1 MPTRVSLRNSENFG
15 KGGENAKA
23 YGRHLNNRSRALIS
37 QTLDR
42 VVDGN
47 WKAVK
52 GTHGR
57 TFVDQLAWQMVE
69 DPLATLQWI
78 NNHTPCDE
86 GTLSSPANALI
97 TNNIGALYLTA
108 MQRANEQQEAKIVDA
123 AAYPALTSVKEE
135 W

>member
-1 MPTRVSLRNSENFG
+1 MPTRVSLRNKENFG
-15 KGGENAKA
+15 KGGENAKT
-23 YGRHLNNRSRALIS
+23 YGRYLNNRSRALIS

-47 WKAVK
+47 WKAVE

-57 TFVDQLAWQMVE
+57 TFMDQLAWQMVE

-108 MQRANEQQEAKIVDA
+108 MQRANEQHEAKVIDVA
-123 AAYPALTSVKEE
+123 ASPALPKAKEE